1 MGLAWPLSTGLR
13 GLALAVGLSLAIG
26 AGAQQ
31 IAFTFDDLPAHGP
44 LPPGETRTEV
54 ADQVIRALKKAHVPP
69 TYGFVNGVLVQDHPE
84 TVAVLAAWRAA
95 GNPLGNHTWS
105 HMNLNQHSLQ
115 QFEDDTQKNV
125 SLLQLQMKGENW
137 KWFRFP
143 YLAEGDT
150 AAKKMGF
157 RVYLAENGYRI
168 AGVTAS
174 FADYEWNEPYAR
186 CKEKGDGKA
195 IRWLEKSYL
204 EAAAED
210 IGYRKAMSE
219 RLYNR
224 EIPYVLLMH
233 IGAFDARMLPRLLK
247 VYETHG
253 FNFVSLEDAEKD
265 PFYKYDVDPKLLPG
279 PDTLEGAMAEKHLPL
294 PKKKDYSGE
303 LSGVCR

>member
-1 MGLAWPLSTGLR
+1 M
-13 GLALAVGLSLAIG
+13 
-26 AGAQQ
+26 
-31 IAFTFDDLPAHGP
+31 PAHGP
-44 LPPGETRTEV
+44 LPPGETRIQV
-54 ADQVIRALKKAHVPP
+54 ADKVIKALKKAHVPP

-115 QFEDDTQKNV
+115 QFEDETQKNEA
-125 SLLQLQMKGENW
+125 LLQLQMKGADW

-150 AAKKMGF
+150 APKKMGF
-157 RVYLAENGYRI
+157 RVYLAQHGYRI

-186 CKEKGDGKA
+186 CSEKGDKKA

-204 EAAAED
+204 DAAGED
-210 IGYRKAMSE
+210 IGFRKAMSE
-219 RLYNR
+219 QLYQK

-247 VYETHG
+247 LYESHG
-253 FNFVSLEDAEKD
+253 FTFVSLEDAEKD
-265 PFYKYDVDPKLLPG
+265 PFYKYDVDPKLVPG
-279 PDTLEGAMAEKHLPL
+279 PDTLEGAMFEKHLPL
-294 PKKKDYSGE
+294 PKKKDYSAE
-303 LSGVCR
+303 LAAVCK